1 MAPRSSFTRETNNAR
16 LLTNTVLK
24 MHEIKDLLGFSSL
37 LDAAD
42 YIVTQ
47 VYASAE
53 VVELK
58 ENEKRNAELRAAVTR
73 K

>member
-1 MAPRSSFTRETNNAR
+1 
-16 LLTNTVLK
+16 
-24 MHEIKDLLGFSSL
+24 MHEIKELFGFSSL
-37 LDAAD
+37 LDAAE
-42 YIVTQ
+42 YIVTK